1 MNYVERDPGS
11 VNNSNFRFVVEPGS
25 FLEDFLLNSRI
36 GRRGVETE
44 EEQELFELM
53 LRKEQPFPG
62 FRVDPNQLDLR
73 EFRRPGPASPSEFLE
88 RDYFLLTSPRSP
100 LT

>member
-1 MNYVERDPGS
+1 MNYADQNSGS
-11 VNNSNFRFVVEPGS
+11 VSNPNFRFVVEPGS

-36 GRRGVETE
+36 GRRGVETDK
-44 EEQELFELM
+44 EQELFELM
-53 LRKEQPFPG
+53 LQKEHPFPG

-73 EFRRPGPASPSEFLE
+73 EFRRPGPSSPSEFLE